1 MERKGSRAATLDSAD
16 YILVTIIR
24 GAAEEMES
32 RRMEKIGVCVATKGK
47 KGRGGREEA
56 WQDGEARSLD
66 RFPVFDN
73 VDSGGGT
80 EEPEIP
86 WR

>member
-1 MERKGSRAATLDSAD
+1 
-16 YILVTIIR
+16 
-24 GAAEEMES
+24 
-32 RRMEKIGVCVATKGK
+32 MEKIAIGVCVATKGK

>member
-16 YILVTIIR
+16 YLGNDNKRR
-24 GAAEEMES
+24 G
-32 RRMEKIGVCVATKGK
+32 RGDGRMEKIAIGVCVATKGK
-47 KGRGGREEA
+47 KGRGGREET